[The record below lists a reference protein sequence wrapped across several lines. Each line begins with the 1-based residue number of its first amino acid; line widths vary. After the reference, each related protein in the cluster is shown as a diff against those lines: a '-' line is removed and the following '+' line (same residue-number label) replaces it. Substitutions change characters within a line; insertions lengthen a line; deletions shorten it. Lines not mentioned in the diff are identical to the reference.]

1 MYTTPGLE
9 LLLHMNLE
17 SLERAV
23 REQHAT
29 RPVRRKK
36 LPSLKT
42 RVAAPLAAVRRA
54 TQATVTRHSS
64 AVPCC
69 A

>member
-29 RPVRRKK
+29 RPVRR
-36 LPSLKT
+36 
-42 RVAAPLAAVRRA
+42 
-54 TQATVTRHSS
+54 
-64 AVPCC
+64 
-69 A
+69 